1 MLDQDFGSKQQ
12 QARLHMQETREDGS
26 TSAVHEKGS
35 NPLSCV
41 ARLPLPC
48 SPDSAWLEICG
59 DTKRPR
65 TGAAVSATPTS
76 CMHQSAGLHGY
87 LQHLRQ
93 AGQRVKH
100 AHALRRALHLQRTH
114 ASPQPHQ
121 RHESGGSSAA
131 AAATHCSPR
140 PGLGEPLHSNEP
152 SAGGALS
159 FRIARPARCGARDAA
174 IGSPPLLSTLLL

>member
-1 MLDQDFGSKQQ
+1 MKMAAPRQYMRKDRSRFPALRACRCP
-12 QARLHMQETREDGS
+12 ARPTLLGWKSVVTP
-26 TSAVHEKGS
+26 KG
-35 NPLSCV
+35 
-41 ARLPLPC
+41 R
-48 SPDSAWLEICG
+48 
-59 DTKRPR
+59 R